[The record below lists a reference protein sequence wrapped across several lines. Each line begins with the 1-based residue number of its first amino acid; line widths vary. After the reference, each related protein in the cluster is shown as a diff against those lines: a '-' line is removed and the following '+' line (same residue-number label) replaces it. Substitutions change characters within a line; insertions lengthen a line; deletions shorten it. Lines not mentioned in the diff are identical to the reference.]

1 MDFTME
7 SEMQSVVAA
16 LDAALLPCLPAR
28 ELQAAD
34 RSTQPSHHVD
44 VERHAREF
52 MEAAKKLQLF
62 FIRVQHQHQPP
73 KEELLK
79 KEIVDLEAD
88 LRAKDELIE
97 KQQKLL
103 IKWHTT
109 LNAQRVS
116 QVLELEKQG

>member
-1 MDFTME
+1 MD
-7 SEMQSVVAA
+7 SEIQSIVDA
-16 LDAALLPCLPAR
+16 LDAALLPCLPAH

-79 KEIVDLEAD
+79 KEIMDLEAD
-88 LRAKDELIE
+88 LRARDDLID

-103 IKWHTT
+103 TKWHTT
-109 LNAQRVS
+109 LNAQRAS
-116 QVLELEKQG
+116 QVLRIEIC